1 MLTRQVL
8 ENLVPLSD
16 DMRTINKM
24 RPGGTGLHIQ
34 WLWLLA
40 TVSPQQITVCVLV
53 CTPPQ
58 EPQRQGYSPQGLMKT
73 AANE

>member
-8 ENLVPLSD
+8 ESLVPLSD

-40 TVSPQQITVCVLV
+40 TVSHQQITVCVLM
-53 CTPPQ
+53 CAHRPRSLSIKATPH
-58 EPQRQGYSPQGLMKT
+58 KD
-73 AANE
+73 